1 MQTAIETA
9 ARMIA
14 DAATRQGAR
23 LSVAEIEERLFLE
36 LSNELQHRQVTRR
49 VCADMFAMNPRT
61 YQRKLSTYRVKVQ
74 SRSASLWE
82 TVLGFIAES
91 RSVTE
96 AKVFLHFRR
105 TDEAVLR
112 SVLRDLERSGW
123 IWRTGR
129 GAAAVL
135 KPRATQELTRAS
147 NDAASPASSA
157 A

>member
-1 MQTAIETA
+1 MCPDSSSPVTQNKTENPENPSALIGSTEWAGQEMQTAIETA

-74 SRSASLWE
+74 SRSASL
-82 TVLGFIAES
+82 
-91 RSVTE
+91 
-96 AKVFLHFRR
+96 
-105 TDEAVLR
+105 
-112 SVLRDLERSGW
+112 
-123 IWRTGR
+123 
-129 GAAAVL
+129 
-135 KPRATQELTRAS
+135 
-147 NDAASPASSA
+147 
-157 A
+157 